1 MEGGGGVKE
10 ENMEVRL
17 KLGYSGQRRAVR
29 GEGER
34 GDEKEGGGEKQRVKG
49 EEFK

>member
-1 MEGGGGVKE
+1 MFDRGKEGGDMEGGGGVKE

-29 GEGER
+29 GEGE
-34 GDEKEGGGEKQRVKG
+34 
-49 EEFK
+49 